1 MAEEFK
7 KVDLVEAEGAPKT
20 DFVQLVKDAVQG
32 HGMSTF
38 LRVNLDEHV
47 TAEGLEKLNE
57 EYASQ
62 GYEVFTRDKSVL
74 LLRN

>member
-1 MAEEFK
+1 MATEETTQQ
-7 KVDLVEAEGAPKT
+7 EQSAPEI

-38 LRVNLDEHV
+38 LRVYLDKHV
-47 TAEGLEKLNE
+47 TDEGLEKLNE

-74 LLRN
+74 LLKN

>member
-1 MAEEFK
+1 MATEETTQQ
-7 KVDLVEAEGAPKT
+7 EQSAPEI
-20 DFVQLVKDAVQG
+20 DFVQLVKGAVHG

-74 LLRN
+74 LLKN